1 MKNILKFFLILAIA
15 VSAMQV
21 SAQKAQKLGHINF
34 AQLYELMP
42 GQDTIKKAFT
52 EYQGQLQTQFQA
64 MQTEY
69 ETKLTDYQNNQA
81 TMSNIIKQTKEKEIV
96 DLQKR
101 IQEFQQT
108 AQEDLQTKESELTA
122 PVIEKARNAVKEVA
136 KENGYTF
143 IFNSTEGLLLYTDSA
158 DDIMVMVKKKLGL
171 K

>member
-1 MKNILKFFLILAIA
+1 MKQIVRVLLVIIIA
-15 VSAMQV
+15 GVTLQA
-21 SAQKAQKLGHINF
+21 SAQKQQKLGHINF
-34 AQLYELMP
+34 AQLYEQMP
-42 GQDTIKKAFT
+42 GQDSIKKEFTAFQ
-52 EYQGQLQTQFQA
+52 EQLQSQFQA

-69 ETKLTDYQNNQA
+69 EGKLSDYQNNQA

-96 DLQKR
+96 DLQRR

-108 AQEDLQTKESELTA
+108 AQEELQNKENELTA

-143 IFNSTEGLLLYTDSA
+143 IFNSTEGLLLYNEPA
-158 DDIMVMVKKKLGL
+158 DDIMALVKKKLGL

>member
-1 MKNILKFFLILAIA
+1 MKNILKIFIVLAIA

-21 SAQKAQKLGHINF
+21 SAQKSQKLGHINF
-34 AQLYELMP
+34 AELYELMP
-42 GQDTIKKAFT
+42 GQDSIRAAFT
-52 EYQGQLQTQFQA
+52 SYQEQLQQQFQA

-69 ETKLTDYQNNQA
+69 ETKLNEYQTNMA

-96 DLQKR
+96 DLQRR

-108 AQEDLQTKESELTA
+108 AQEDLQAKEVELTT

-136 KENGYTF
+136 KENGYSF
-143 IFNSTEGLLLYTDSA
+143 VLNSTEGLVLYTEPA
-158 DDIMVMVKKKLGL
+158 DDLMPLVKKKLNL

>member
-1 MKNILKFFLILAIA
+1 MKQIIKIFLVIIIA
-15 VSAMQV
+15 GAALQS

-42 GQDTIKKAFT
+42 GQDSIRAEFT
-52 EYQGQLQTQFQA
+52 TFQEQLQSQFQA

-69 ETKLTDYQNNQA
+69 ENKLADYQANQA
-81 TMSNIIKQTKEKEIV
+81 TMSSIIKQTKEKEIL
-96 DLQKR
+96 DLQRR

-108 AQEDLQTKESELTA
+108 AQEELQNKESELTA
-122 PVIEKARNAVKEVA
+122 PVIEKARNAVKDVA

-143 IFNSTEGLLLYTDSA
+143 IFNSTEGLLLYSETA
-158 DDIMVMVKKKLGL
+158 DDIMALVKKKLGL

>member
-1 MKNILKFFLILAIA
+1 MKNILKIFIVLAIA

-21 SAQKAQKLGHINF
+21 SAQKSQKIGHINF
-34 AQLYELMP
+34 AELYELMP
-42 GQDTIKKAFT
+42 GQDSIRAAFT
-52 EYQGQLQTQFQA
+52 SYQEQLQQQFQA

-69 ETKLTDYQNNQA
+69 ETKLNEYQTNMA

-96 DLQKR
+96 DLQRR

-108 AQEDLQTKESELTA
+108 AQEDLQAKEVELTA

-136 KENGYTF
+136 KENGYSF
-143 IFNSTEGLLLYTDSA
+143 VLNSTEGLVLYTEPA
-158 DDIMVMVKKKLGL
+158 DDLMPLVKKKLNL

>member
-1 MKNILKFFLILAIA
+1 MKNILKIFIVLAIA

-21 SAQKAQKLGHINF
+21 SAQKSQKIGHINF
-34 AQLYELMP
+34 AELYELMP
-42 GQDTIKKAFT
+42 GQDSIRTAFT
-52 EYQGQLQTQFQA
+52 AYQEQLQQQFQA

-69 ETKLTDYQNNQA
+69 ETKLNEYQTNMA

-96 DLQKR
+96 DLQRR

-108 AQEDLQTKESELTA
+108 AQEDLQAKEVELTA

-136 KENGYTF
+136 KENGYSF
-143 IFNSTEGLLLYTDSA
+143 VLNSTEGLVLYTEPA
-158 DDIMVMVKKKLGL
+158 DDLMPLVKKKLNL

>member
-1 MKNILKFFLILAIA
+1 MKNILKIFIVLAIA

-21 SAQKAQKLGHINF
+21 SAQKSQKLGHINF

-42 GQDTIKKAFT
+42 GQDSIRAAFNS
-52 EYQGQLQTQFQA
+52 YQEQLQIQFQA

-69 ETKLTDYQNNQA
+69 ETKLNEYQTNMA

-96 DLQKR
+96 DLQRR

-108 AQEDLQTKESELTA
+108 AQEDLQEKEVELTA
-122 PVIEKARNAVKEVA
+122 PIIEKARNAVKEVA
-136 KENGYTF
+136 KENGYSF
-143 IFNSTEGLLLYTDSA
+143 VLNSTEGLVLYTEPA
-158 DDIMVMVKKKLGL
+158 DDLMPMVKKKLNL

>member
-1 MKNILKFFLILAIA
+1 MKNIFKFILILAIA

-34 AQLYELMP
+34 ASLYEMMP
-42 GQDTIKKAFT
+42 GQDSIKAAFT
-52 EYQGQLQTQFQA
+52 AYQEQLQGQFQA

-69 ETKLTDYQNNQA
+69 ETKLGDYQNNQA

-96 DLQKR
+96 DLQRR

-108 AQEDLQTKESELTA
+108 AQEDLQAKEAELTA

-143 IFNSTEGLLLYTDSA
+143 IFNSTEGLLLYSESA
-158 DDIMVMVKKKLGL
+158 DDILPMVKKKLNL

>member
-1 MKNILKFFLILAIA
+1 MKNILKIFIVLAIA

-21 SAQKAQKLGHINF
+21 SAQKSQKLGHINF
-34 AQLYELMP
+34 AELYELMP
-42 GQDTIKKAFT
+42 GQDSIRAAFT
-52 EYQGQLQTQFQA
+52 SYQEQLQQQFQA

-69 ETKLTDYQNNQA
+69 ETKLNEYQTNMA

-96 DLQKR
+96 DLQRR

-108 AQEDLQTKESELTA
+108 AQEDLQAKEVELTA

-136 KENGYTF
+136 KENGYSF
-143 IFNSTEGLLLYTDSA
+143 VLNSTEGLVLYTEPA
-158 DDIMVMVKKKLGL
+158 DDLMPMVKKKLNL

>member
-21 SAQKAQKLGHINF
+21 SAQKSQKLGHINF
-34 AQLYELMP
+34 AQLYEMMP
-42 GQDTIKKAFT
+42 GQDSIKKAFT
-52 EYQGQLQTQFQA
+52 DYQEQLQGAFQA

-81 TMSNIIKQTKEKEIV
+81 TMSNIIKQTKEKEIL

-108 AQEDLQTKESELTA
+108 AQEDLQAKEAELTA
-122 PVIEKARNAVKEVA
+122 PVIEKARNAVKDVA
-136 KENGYTF
+136 KESGYTF
-143 IFNSTEGLLLYTDSA
+143 VFNSTEGLLLYSEPA
-158 DDIMVMVKKKLGL
+158 DDLMPLVKKKLGL